1 MNLSIWPQTTS
12 LACREI
18 AENAAKL
25 YELLLPY
32 ARYNTR
38 VSRIGKGSLG
48 PIAHY
53 LGLLAATKARWDDA
67 AVHFDASIE
76 MSAHMGAPVFLA
88 NSRYHCAQVLWA
100 RGATADHRRAEV
112 LQEQAVSSAR
122 ALGIH
127 LHLEGRGPGPG
138 GVQSLA

>member
-1 MNLSIWPQTTS
+1 MTS
-12 LACREI
+12 MVMLALTSAAFRD

-25 YELLLPY
+25 YELFLPY

-38 VSRIGKGSLG
+38 VSRIGKGSWG

-53 LGLLAATKARWDDA
+53 LGLLAATMARWDDA
-67 AVHFDASIE
+67 AAHFDASIE

-88 NSRYHCAQVLWA
+88 NSRYHYAQMLWA
-100 RGATADHRRAEV
+100 RAATGDHKRAEA
-112 LQEQAVSSAR
+112 LEEQAVNSAR

-127 LHLEGRGPGPG
+127 VHLEGRGPTM
-138 GVQSLA
+138 VSAASRR